1 MPDARDDTSLLL
13 AAGQGDRQ
21 AFGALVEMHHRT
33 VVHFIH
39 RFLGIADRATAE
51 DIAQDVFLA
60 AWKAAPSFK
69 PRAAVRTWL
78 LRITAN
84 KCLNHKRARRRRPT
98 VPLELVGER
107 EPRHEPA
114 LGAPDEEVAQRD
126 LSTRLQAAVADL
138 VPRQRAV
145 VVLRHAHGL
154 SHADIAAVLETTA
167 PVVKALL
174 FRAHQRLGQIIDP
187 EKT

>member
-1 MPDARDDTSLLL
+1 MPQADDDTALLL
-13 AAGQGDRQ
+13 AAGRGDRQ
-21 AFGALVEMHHRT
+21 AFGELVERHHRT
-33 VVHFIH
+33 VVHYVG

-69 PRAAVRTWL
+69 PRAAARTWL

-98 VPLELVGER
+98 VSLVT
-107 EPRHEPA
+107 EPA
-114 LGAPDEEVAQRD
+114 SPDEDTAEVD
-126 LSTRLQAAVADL
+126 LSAQLQAAMADL
-138 VPRQRAV
+138 VPRQRAAV
-145 VVLRHAHGL
+145 LLRHVHGL
-154 SHADIAAVLETTA
+154 GLADIAAVLETTP

-174 FRAHQRLGQIIDP
+174 FRAHRRLRQIIDP
-187 EKT
+187 D

>member
-1 MPDARDDTSLLL
+1 MSDARDDTSLLL

-21 AFGALVEMHHRT
+21 AFAALVEMHHRT

-98 VPLELVGER
+98 VPLVGEP

-114 LGAPDEEVAQRD
+114 LPAPDEDVAQRD

-138 VPRQRAV
+138 VPRQRAA
-145 VVLRHAHGL
+145 VVLRHAHCL
-154 SHADIAAVLETTA
+154 SHADIATVLQTTA

-174 FRAHQRLGQIIDP
+174 FRAHRRLGQIIAP

>member
-1 MPDARDDTSLLL
+1 MSDARDDTSLLL

-51 DIAQDVFLA
+51 DIAQEVFLA

-69 PRAAVRTWL
+69 SRAAVRTWL

-84 KCLNHKRARRRRPT
+84 KCLNHKRAGRRRPT
-98 VPLELVGER
+98 VPLVGEPESR
-107 EPRHEPA
+107 YEPA
-114 LGAPDEEVAQRD
+114 LPAPDEDIAQRD
-126 LSTRLQAAVADL
+126 LSTRLQAAVAEL
-138 VPRQRAV
+138 VPRQRAA

-174 FRAHQRLGQIIDP
+174 FRAHRRLGQIIDP

>member
-1 MPDARDDTSLLL
+1 MPEADDDTTLLL
-13 AAGQGDRQ
+13 AAGRGDRQ
-21 AFGALVEMHHRT
+21 AFGEIVERHHRT

-39 RFLGIADRATAE
+39 RFLAIADRATAE

-60 AWKAAPSFK
+60 AWQAAPSFK

-98 VPLELVGER
+98 VPLVT
-107 EPRHEPA
+107 EPA
-114 LGAPDEEVAQRD
+114 SPDAGDLEED
-126 LSTRLQAAVADL
+126 LSRQLRAAMADL
-138 VPRQRAV
+138 APRQRAAV
-145 VVLRHAHGL
+145 LLRHAHGL
-154 SHADIAAVLETTA
+154 AHADIAAVLETSP

-174 FRAHQRLGQIIDP
+174 FRAHRRLGQIIDP
-187 EKT
+187 DPGSR

>member
-1 MPDARDDTSLLL
+1 MPDACDDTSLLL

-21 AFGALVEMHHRT
+21 AFGALVEIHQRT
-33 VVHFIH
+33 IVHFIH

-84 KCLNHKRARRRRPT
+84 KCLNHRRARRRRPT
-98 VPLELVGER
+98 VPLVGEP

-114 LGAPDEEVAQRD
+114 LPAPDEDIAQRD
-126 LSTRLQAAVADL
+126 LSARLQAAVADL
-138 VPRQRAV
+138 VPRQRAAV
-145 VVLRHAHGL
+145 LLRHAHGL

-174 FRAHQRLGQIIDP
+174 LRAHRRLGQIIDP

>member
-1 MPDARDDTSLLL
+1 MSDARDDTSLLL

-60 AWKAAPSFK
+60 AWKAAASFK

-84 KCLNHKRARRRRPT
+84 RCLNHKRARRRRPT
-98 VPLELVGER
+98 VPLVGEP
-107 EPRHEPA
+107 ESRHEPA
-114 LGAPDEEVAQRD
+114 LPAPDEDIAERD
-126 LSTRLQAAVADL
+126 LSTRLQAAVAVL
-138 VPRQRAV
+138 VPRQRAAV
-145 VVLRHAHGL
+145 MLRHAHGL

-174 FRAHQRLGQIIDP
+174 FRAHRRLGQIIDL

>member
-1 MPDARDDTSLLL
+1 MPEPADDTALLL
-13 AAGQGDRQ
+13 AAGRGDRQ
-21 AFGALVEMHHRT
+21 AFGVLVEQHHRT
-33 VVHFIH
+33 VVHFVY

-98 VPLELVGER
+98 VPLVT
-107 EPRHEPA
+107 EPA
-114 LGAPDEEVAQRD
+114 SPADDVAELD
-126 LSTRLQAAVADL
+126 LSARLQAAVADL
-138 VPRQRAV
+138 VPRQRAAV
-145 VVLRHAHGL
+145 LLRHAHGL
-154 SHADIAAVLETTA
+154 SLPDIAAVLGTTP

-174 FRAHQRLGQIIDP
+174 FRAHRRLRQIIDP
-187 EKT
+187 E